1 MTEDKSKNTALA
13 TTVDLGSRLPVKVE
27 SIRDLQTLGSILYQ
41 SGFFKDVDSA
51 KQSVV
56 KVLAGAE
63 IGLGPVASMTSIN
76 IIEGKPSFSSNLIAS
91 KIKSHPDYDYVVDNL
106 TTKGCTVSIM
116 ESQPVYDKDDD
127 GKVVRYM
134 MSKVGEFTFE
144 EADAKAANLLGK
156 NNWKTYPK
164 AMYFSR
170 AISQAARVYCPDV
183 FHSVIPYTVEELAPD
198 IELSEHGEIVDSS
211 AVIVKTL
218 PDDKEME
225 AVNVDGDTGEV
236 ILAEKKE
243 EGEPETKTEEVIV
256 EAEDTTEAE
265 TEVKKETPPAGPP
278 EGKPWMDPALSIQE
292 NRNILYGVAIS
303 EWGYKDADDVR
314 ETIIEAKT
322 WTAKPPIPDLRTL
335 DAIALHLLEQSPD
348 DKA

>member
-1 MTEDKSKNTALA
+1 MTENETKNTALA

-91 KIKSHPDYDYVVDNL
+91 KIKSHPNYDYVVDKL

-116 ESQPVYDKDDD
+116 ELQPVYDKDDVS
-127 GKVVRYM
+127 KISRSVM
-134 MSKVGEFTFE
+134 QKVGEFSFE
-144 EADAKAANLLGK
+144 EDDAKAAGLLGK
-156 NNWKTYPK
+156 KNWKTYPK

-198 IELSEHGEIVDSS
+198 VELSEHGEIVDSTAI
-211 AVIVKTL
+211 AVESI
-218 PDDKEME
+218 PDDKKME
-225 AVNVDGDTGEV
+225 AVNVNGDTGEV
-236 ILAEKKE
+236 ILAEKAE
-243 EGEPETKTEEVIV
+243 EGEPKTKTEEAVV
-256 EAEDTTEAE
+256 EAEDTTEAKTKE
-265 TEVKKETPPAGPP
+265 ETPPAGPP

-314 ETIIEAKT
+314 ETIIEANI
-322 WTAKPPIPDLRTL
+322 WTSKPPIPDLRTL